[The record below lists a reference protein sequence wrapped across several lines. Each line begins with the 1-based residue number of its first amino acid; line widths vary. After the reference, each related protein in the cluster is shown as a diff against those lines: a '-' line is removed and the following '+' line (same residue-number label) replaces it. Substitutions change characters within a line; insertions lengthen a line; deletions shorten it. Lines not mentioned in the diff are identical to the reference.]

1 MFRVD
6 MIVGW
11 GWVRLESEDVE
22 QEEAGRH
29 HEHGGDG
36 GRGGRADHQH
46 LPDPGGADLCVSQ
59 ESVHKVSPKM
69 GLSKCWWTHGAPAQ
83 STEAGTPLKRFSK
96 YYSWWDFGFLD
107 TRHRDI

>member
-1 MFRVD
+1 

-29 HEHGGDG
+29 HEHGGEG

-46 LPDPGGADLCVSQ
+46 LPDPGQRSCIYQRNLCTGCLQKS
-59 ESVHKVSPKM
+59 
-69 GLSKCWWTHGAPAQ
+69 
-83 STEAGTPLKRFSK
+83 
-96 YYSWWDFGFLD
+96 DFQNACLIFVICFTRAKFLENKIYTKK
-107 TRHRDI
+107 TRKLRQNTQ

>member
-1 MFRVD
+1 
-6 MIVGW
+6 MIVGG

-29 HEHGGDG
+29 HEHGGEG

-46 LPDPGGADLCVSQ
+46 LPDPGEQICMYHRNLCTRCLQKSDFQ
-59 ESVHKVSPKM
+59 NAGGPTVHQLNHQK
-69 GLSKCWWTHGAPAQ
+69 LAPV
-83 STEAGTPLKRFSK
+83 PLKRFSK

-107 TRHRDI
+107 TRHREL

>member
-6 MIVGW
+6 MIVGG

-29 HEHGGDG
+29 HEHGGEG

-46 LPDPGGADLCVSQ
+46 LPDPGEQICMYHRNLCTRCLQKSDFQ
-59 ESVHKVSPKM
+59 NAGGPTVHQLNHQKLAP
-69 GLSKCWWTHGAPAQ
+69 LSNGFPNIIHG
-83 STEAGTPLKRFSK
+83 GTS
-96 YYSWWDFGFLD
+96 DF
-107 TRHRDI
+107 

>member
-1 MFRVD
+1 

-29 HEHGGDG
+29 HEHGGEG

-46 LPDPGGADLCVSQ
+46 LPDPGGAELYVSK
-59 ESVHKVSPKM
+59 ESVYKVSPK
-69 GLSKCWWTHGAPAQ
+69 SDFQNAAGA
-83 STEAGTPLKRFSK
+83 TVHPLN
-96 YYSWWDFGFLD
+96 
-107 TRHRDI
+107 HQ